1 MNQHVT
7 VSRDEWIAA
16 RKALLQRE
24 KEFTRERDRIAA
36 ARRDLPWV
44 RIDKPYVFQTPNGEK
59 TLANLFDGRSQ
70 LIVYHFMLGPD
81 WKEGCVGCSFV
92 ADHVDGAEQHLRHHD
107 VTFTSVS
114 RAPLPEIEV
123 YKKRMGWK
131 FPWVSS
137 FGSDFNYD
145 FNVSFS
151 KEDLAAGKV
160 FYNFRMT
167 DGHEELHGVS
177 VFYKDEAGQVFHT
190 YSSYAR
196 GLEDVLGTYM
206 FLDITPKGR
215 AEASTMDW
223 VKRHDQYEEKTES
236 CCHAA

>member
-1 MNQHVT
+1 MNQHAI
-7 VSRDEWIAA
+7 VSREEWIAA
-16 RKALLQRE
+16 RKDLLQRE
-24 KEFTRERDRIAA
+24 KEFTRERDRLAA
-36 ARRDLPWV
+36 ARRALPWV
-44 RIDKPYVFQTPNGEK
+44 RIDKPYVFQTPSGEK
-59 TLANLFDGRSQ
+59 TLAELFDGRSQ
-70 LIVYHFMLGPD
+70 LIIYHFMLGPE

-114 RAPLPEIEV
+114 RAPLPEIEA

-151 KEDLAAGKV
+151 KEQLAAGKV
-160 FYNFRMT
+160 FYNFRLT
-167 DGHEELHGVS
+167 EGHEELHGVS
-177 VFYKDEAGQVFHT
+177 VFFKDESGQVFHT

-196 GLEDVLGTYM
+196 GLEEVLGTYM

-215 AEASTMDW
+215 DEASTMDW
-223 VKRHDQYEEKTES
+223 VKRHDQYEEKAES

>member
-59 TLANLFDGRSQ
+59 TLADLFDGRSQ

>member
-1 MNQHVT
+1 MNQHAI
-7 VSRDEWIAA
+7 VSREEWIAA
-16 RKALLQRE
+16 RKDLLQRE
-24 KEFTRERDRIAA
+24 KEYTRERDRLAA
-36 ARRDLPWV
+36 ARRALPWV
-44 RIDKPYVFQTPNGEK
+44 RIDKPYVFQTPSGEK
-59 TLANLFDGRSQ
+59 TLAELFDGRSQ
-70 LIVYHFMLGPD
+70 LIIYHFMLGPG

-114 RAPLPEIEV
+114 RAPLPEIEA

-151 KEDLAAGKV
+151 KEQLAAGKV

-167 DGHEELHGVS
+167 EGHEELHGIS
-177 VFYKDEAGQVFHT
+177 VFCKDETGQVFHT

-196 GLEDVLGTYM
+196 GLEEVLGTYM

-215 AEASTMDW
+215 DEASTMDW
-223 VKRHDQYEEKTES
+223 VKRHDQYEEKAES

>member
-1 MNQHVT
+1 MNQHAI
-7 VSRDEWIAA
+7 VSREEWIAA
-16 RKALLQRE
+16 RKDLLRRE
-24 KEFTRERDRIAA
+24 KEYTRERDRLAA
-36 ARRDLPWV
+36 ARRALPWV
-44 RIDKPYVFQTPNGEK
+44 RIDKPYVFQTPGGEK
-59 TLANLFDGRSQ
+59 TLAELFDGRSQ

-114 RAPLPEIEV
+114 RAPLPEIEA

-151 KEDLAAGKV
+151 KEQLSAGKV

-167 DGHEELHGVS
+167 DGHEELHGIS
-177 VFYKDEAGQVFHT
+177 VFRKDETGQVFHT

-196 GLEDVLGTYM
+196 GLEEVLGTYM

-215 AEASTMDW
+215 DEVSTMDW
-223 VKRHDQYEEKTES
+223 VKRHDQYEEKADG

>member
-1 MNQHVT
+1 MTQHAT
-7 VSRDEWIAA
+7 VSREEWIEA
-16 RKALLQRE
+16 RKDLLQRE
-24 KEFTRERDRIAA
+24 KDYTRERDRLAA

-44 RIDKPYVFQTPNGEK
+44 RIDKRYVFRTPGGEE
-59 TLANLFDGRSQ
+59 TLAELFDGRSQ
-70 LIVYHFMLGPD
+70 LIIYHFMLAPD

-114 RAPLPEIEV
+114 RAPLPEIES
-123 YKKRMGWK
+123 YKRRMGWK

-137 FGSDFNYD
+137 YGSDFNYD

-151 KEDLAAGKV
+151 KEQLAAGKV

-167 DGHEELHGVS
+167 EGHEELHGIS
-177 VFYKDEAGQVFHT
+177 VFCKDETGQVFHT

-196 GLEDVLGTYM
+196 GLEEVLGTYM

-215 AEASTMDW
+215 DEASTMDW
-223 VKRHDQYEEKTES
+223 VKRHDQYEEKPGS

>member
-1 MNQHVT
+1 MNQHQT
-7 VSRDEWIAA
+7 VSREEWIAA
-16 RKALLQRE
+16 RKDLLQRE
-24 KEFTRERDRIAA
+24 KEYTRERDRLAA
-36 ARRDLPWV
+36 ARRALPWV
-44 RIDKPYVFQTPNGEK
+44 RIDKPYAFQTPNGEK
-59 TLANLFDGRSQ
+59 TLAELFDGRSQ

-114 RAPLPEIEV
+114 RAALPEIEA

-131 FPWVSS
+131 FPWASS

-151 KEDLAAGKV
+151 REQLAAGKV

-167 DGHEELHGVS
+167 DGHEELHGIS
-177 VFYKDEAGQVFHT
+177 VFCKDETGQVFHT

-196 GLEDVLGTYM
+196 GLEEVLGTYM
-206 FLDITPKGR
+206 FLDITPNGR
-215 AEASTMDW
+215 DEASTMDW
-223 VKRHDQYEEKTES
+223 VKRHDQYDAKAES

>member
-36 ARRDLPWV
+36 ARRELPWV
-44 RIDKPYVFQTPNGEK
+44 RIDKSYVLQTPNGEK
-59 TLANLFDGRSQ
+59 TLADLFDRRSQ

-114 RAPLPEIEV
+114 RAPLPEIEA
-123 YKKRMGWK
+123 YKKRMSWK

-167 DGHEELHGVS
+167 DGYEELHGVS
-177 VFYKDEAGQVFHT
+177 VFYKDETGQVFHT

-215 AEASTMDW
+215 DEASTMDW
-223 VKRHDQYEEKTES
+223 VKRHDQYEEKTEG